1 MIHPLL
7 FHIII
12 LELIATVAIVY
23 GFIHEEKII
32 EFEDQIIKKIFRK

>member
-7 FHIII
+7 FYIIT
-12 LELIATVAIVY
+12 LEIIATAAIIY

-32 EFEDQIIKKIFRK
+32 EFENRIIKKIFRK